1 VAGLTVTRAE
11 AERRIRDRI
20 AKGEELLHA
29 AISSKADL
37 VEARAAYYTWTEYNV
52 GLLKKLFV
60 RRRRPRTTRTWG
72 PWCSGAE
79 RAPWRRRSRITTTTS
94 RSKLR
99 RLESVLERL
108 ELFDEP
114 VEGGTAEPESQQRI
128 ARRLIQ
134 TLDAVKAV
142 LDRPEP
148 MDVQGRQHE
157 EQGDHE
163 RPDVG
168 PEAERDRRCARQEPD
183 TGRPAADPRER
194 ESGGT
199 SVARHP
205 FVLPHVRDPGSDENT
220 ANSTRP
226 ISMTIP
232 SVPVMT
238 LPRERSDRGAGRG

>member
-11 AERRIRDRI
+11 AERRIRDRM

-52 GLLKKLFV
+52 GLLKKLFLTEEEAENYADV
-60 RRRRPRTTRTWG
+60 GPMVFWG
-72 PWCSGAE
+72 GTCALAE
-79 RAPWRRRSRITTTTS
+79 EIEDHHDDI

-114 VEGGTAEPESQQRI
+114 GEGGTAEPESQQRI
-128 ARRLIQ
+128 TRRLIQ

-168 PEAERDRRCARQEPD
+168 PDAERDRRGARQEPD

-199 SVARHP
+199 RA
-205 FVLPHVRDPGSDENT
+205 
-220 ANSTRP
+220 
-226 ISMTIP
+226 
-232 SVPVMT
+232 
-238 LPRERSDRGAGRG
+238 